1 MIIKNRKIICI
12 LLSMT
17 LVITSSACKKNEAQ
31 TKEISPCVEQAE
43 TVLDTMISLNAKKLK
58 KLGDFPDEM
67 LEVITQYNDKGL
79 SKALALCSYEIDE
92 SSVKEK
98 TKTASCSATVTQ
110 PDFSRAAKEF
120 DIDYSSDLDKFFSD
134 YTKAIKK
141 QDTKYYKDIE
151 IKLEFDIMNDE
162 YTLSNGK
169 EVSSKFYDPFSTAL
183 LGLLEDI
190 QENASTTTTETTK
203 TTKSTC
209 VELNEEV
216 FTSVLK
222 KTDPEAGEKIRSS
235 DVTQMD
241 GNFTKY
247 LMASSTNIMYVY
259 NEFATSSE
267 AREQFSIMST
277 MAEDIGPYYVL
288 KSDWGFSVW
297 QYDTATFLAYYSG
310 KAL

>member
-203 TTKSTC
+203 TTKSTT
-209 VELNEEV
+209 VPSESKNTINYYP
-216 FTSVLK
+216 F
-222 KTDPEAGEKIRSS
+222 I
-235 DVTQMD
+235 MD
-241 GNFTKY
+241 
-247 LMASSTNIMYVY
+247 MC
-259 NEFATSSE
+259 
-267 AREQFSIMST
+267 
-277 MAEDIGPYYVL
+277 
-288 KSDWGFSVW
+288 
-297 QYDTATFLAYYSG
+297 
-310 KAL
+310 